1 VIGLL
6 LLASF
11 FILVAI
17 AGVTGFGVTDTRD
30 VRWGLTWPGNRDEIG
45 PVRFTP

>member
-1 VIGLL
+1 MVALL

-11 FILVAI
+11 FILAAI
-17 AGVTGFGVTDTRD
+17 AGATGFGVADSRD
-30 VRWGLTWPGNRDEIG
+30 VRWGLTWPSSRDEAG